1 MQTDREL
8 RANASRWRLVVGMM
22 VMNLRLQRPGQLR
35 AQMPVCGMWQ
45 VITGGESSWEEQGAL
60 VPLAEWDGVVAAAG
74 EQSGAPKQEPWQ
86 VVRIS
91 EWLERLRVIHMG
103 ALAALA
109 EAVGTDRLHRII
121 GPAIGADLVSAGMLS
136 RYEELGP
143 TDEDGE
149 SFIVYELTEAG
160 AAAGLAWGKAMRHGR
175 SNDQVE
181 AQSPEKNHEY

>member
-1 MQTDREL
+1 MQKNDPNNDNARL
-8 RANASRWRLVVGMM
+8 RRLVAGIQAVARDAE
-22 VMNLRLQRPGQLR
+22 VMADALIYAGEDDPTYRMAVAIEDDLRGYLKEWEDGGR
-35 AQMPVCGMWQ
+35 AEP
-45 VITGGESSWEEQGAL
+45 
-60 VPLAEWDGVVAAAG
+60 D
-74 EQSGAPKQEPWQ
+74 EQSGATGPEPRQ
-86 VVRIS
+86 VVRCS

-121 GPAIGADLVSAGMLS
+121 GSEIGADLVRAGMLS

-175 SNDQVE
+175 SNDE
-181 AQSPEKNHEY
+181 ADRRAEEKL

>member
-1 MQTDREL
+1 MTQEPTKPPETEPRAAWEREAVELDECRRAYRECRAMLAEL
-8 RANASRWRLVVGMM
+8 RQAIGAKYDDTHNEAIATARRL
-22 VMNLRLQRPGQLR
+22 
-35 AQMPVCGMWQ
+35 A
-45 VITGGESSWEEQGAL
+45 GG
-60 VPLAEWDGVVAAAG
+60 AG
-74 EQSGAPKQEPWQ
+74 EQSGAIEPEPWQ

-175 SNDQVE
+175 SN
-181 AQSPEKNHEY
+181 N

>member
-1 MQTDREL
+1 MAKLPPEL
-8 RANASRWRLVVGMM
+8 LDASRWRLVAGMQ
-22 VMNLRLQRPGQLR
+22 VMNLRLQRPGTLR
-35 AQMPVCGMWQ
+35 AQMPERGMWQ
-45 VITGGESSWEEQGAL
+45 VISGGEASWEEQGAL
-60 VPLAEWDGVVAAAG
+60 VPLKEWEGVVAAAD
-74 EQSGAPKQEPWQ
+74 EQSGAIEQEPWQ

-121 GPAIGADLVSAGMLS
+121 GVEIGADLVRAGMLS
-136 RYEELGP
+136 RYEEIGP

-175 SNDQVE
+175 SNAESSD
-181 AQSPEKNHEY
+181 SRP